1 MGSKNE
7 CSNCGEVIWR
17 DIARE
22 AFHFESNKA
31 PEDNSTANAAC
42 TRAELVTVKGCRDCW
57 FRDFWE
63 CVHPEAKQKR
73 LGKSLRAV
81 GGIEHPKIPRWCPF
95 LLPDGEPNAG
105 VRIVAIKEDRG

>member
-1 MGSKNE
+1 MPSKNE
-7 CSNCGEVIWR
+7 CSNCGDEISYHAAWPG
-17 DIARE
+17 DSGA
-22 AFHFESNKA
+22 
-31 PEDNSTANAAC
+31 NSTANAAC
-42 TRAELVTVKGCRDCW
+42 SRAELVTVKGCRDCW